1 MTDTNFNF
9 FADSSDILIKKLSS
23 RIEEIKIF
31 DGDIKLNLDNGLI
44 WQQILSLKL
53 ISKNNFLIKIKNF
66 LIK

>member
-31 DGDIKLNLDNGLI
+31 DEDIKLNLDNGVNLATNFE
-44 WQQILSLKL
+44 
-53 ISKNNFLIKIKNF
+53 SKN
-66 LIK
+66 